1 MFPFNHLTTGKKM
14 YSKMYSFQHHGSWQG
29 LFSTREEAI
38 LAAQAA
44 PHQHYNGLIT
54 TCQRNVIS
62 AMQRIDEQR
71 VRDFCDEIT
80 QQFNTAAHSELVIYS
95 NPTLFDAVFELLNEQ
110 DVIEISNIEHTPT
123 TKTPTKNLLRKLQ
136 WWTR

>member
-1 MFPFNHLTTGKKM
+1 M
-14 YSKMYSFQHHGSWQG
+14 YSYSFQYNGSWQG

-44 PHQHYNGLIT
+44 PHQHHNGLIT

-80 QQFNTAAHSELVIYS
+80 QQFNTAHSELVIYS

-110 DVIEISNIEHTPT
+110 DIIEISNIEHTP